1 MKYLFTVTF
10 VVAMVVLLFAPTRSF
25 AGDTLVVATS
35 LSANLDKQINSDTVA
50 GGANAH
56 KVYKLTTTTPTYW
69 IDGPITSKSSIAII
83 GVPGANGQLPCIQPH
98 TQSDNTVPV
107 NMFVFIGAN
116 TTVQLQNLYLLGL
129 SNTNTTDAVNG
140 ANACA
145 VQISA
150 DKISLNVNNVVFD
163 EWRAFAIGYNGQ
175 WDKFFIFNCK
185 FRNMVDP
192 TQQYI
197 GEVIRNEYPGAAYT
211 DSMIFR
217 YNTMLCVNGY
227 TAGPVTKYYQ
237 RYFEF
242 SHNDVLYTF
251 KNPFFIFNETNAK
264 IDNNIFYG
272 TYVGGTNYT
281 ETPWW
286 DNLWYGDADISTIA
300 FEQLNGANAAAFDA
314 ADSAGFFV
322 KSNYI
327 GAASKSDSAADDAWV
342 AALEAKAENMRT
354 VEVKNNSYF
363 QPSGV
368 TAFWKALD
376 DTAKWTYP
384 DPTHHD
390 SLGFAFGDSTI
401 TPTWMNSRTTT
412 LFSSPSTEKGF
423 VQSGNV
429 MTDPGFPSAISSD
442 ILTGATGDGVGLLK
456 YIEEIRGGTAS
467 TDRWGYQRTTVQNTA
482 TWVPTWPLP
491 EATSKNLKYTAT
503 LASTDALPVG
513 DPYWFT
519 GSTTGVA
526 TTAKTVPHAF
536 TLSEAYPNPFN
547 PSTNI
552 DYSLPASGSVSLKV
566 YNVLGQLVKTLVDNA
581 HQEAG
586 TYTVR
591 VDMSNLTSGVYFYS
605 LEQGNNR
612 LVHKMMLLK

>member
-56 KVYKLTTTTPTYW
+56 KVYQLTTTTQTYW

-83 GVPGANGQLPCIQPH
+83 GKPAANGQLPCIQPH

-129 SNTNTTDAVNG
+129 SSTNTTDAVNG

-145 VQISA
+145 IQISA
-150 DKISLNVNNVVFD
+150 DKISLNLNNVVFD

-175 WDKFFIFNCK
+175 WDKFFVYNCK

-197 GEVIRNEYPGAAYT
+197 GEVIRNEWPGAAYT
-211 DSMIFR
+211 DSTIFR

-227 TAGPVTKYYQ
+227 AVGTVTKYYQ
-237 RYFEF
+237 KYFEF
-242 SHNDVLYTF
+242 SHNDVIYTF
-251 KNPFFIFNETNAK
+251 KNPFFIFNVTDAK
-264 IDNNIFYG
+264 INNNIFYG
-272 TYVGGTNYT
+272 TYVGGTNYQ

-286 DNLWYGDADISTIA
+286 DNLWYGDKDISTIA
-300 FEQLNGANAAAFDA
+300 LEELNGANAAAFDA
-314 ADSAGFFV
+314 ADSAGFFA

-327 GAASKSDSAADDAWV
+327 GATNKADSTADDAWV
-342 AALEAKAENMRT
+342 AALQAKAENMRKI
-354 VEVKNNSYF
+354 EVKNNSYF

-368 TAFWKALD
+368 TAFWKSLN

-384 DPTHHD
+384 DPAHHD
-390 SLGFAFGDSTI
+390 SLGFVWGDSTI
-401 TPTWMNSRTTT
+401 TPTWMNTRTTK
-412 LFSSPSTEKGF
+412 LFSSPTTQQGF

-429 MTDPGFPSAISSD
+429 LTDPVFPTGISSGV
-442 ILTGATGDGVGLLK
+442 LTGATGDGVGLLK
-456 YIEEIRGGTAS
+456 YITEIRGGTAS
-467 TDRWGYQRTTVQNTA
+467 TDRWGYQRTTVLNSA
-482 TWVPTWPLP
+482 TWMPTWPLP
-491 EATSKNLKYTAT
+491 ESASNDLKYSASLT
-503 LASTDALPVG
+503 STDGLPVG

-519 GSTTGVA
+519 GKPTRVA
-526 TTAKTVPHAF
+526 ENVNALPHTF
-536 TLSEAYPNPFN
+536 GLSAAYPNPFN
-547 PSTNI
+547 PSTSFKYTLNAPG
-552 DYSLPASGSVSLKV
+552 LVTFKV
-566 YNVLGQLVKTLVDNA
+566 YNVLGQVVKTEVN
-581 HQEAG
+581 QYQTAG
-586 TYTVR
+586 EYQIR
-591 VDMSNLTSGVYFYS
+591 VDMSRMTSGVYFGS
-605 LEQGNNR
+605 LEQGANR
-612 LVHKMMLLK
+612 QMKKMVLVK

>member
-1 MKYLFTVTF
+1 MKHLFTVTLL
-10 VVAMVVLLFAPTRSF
+10 VALAVMLFAPAKSF
-25 AGDTLVVATS
+25 AGDTLVVAVSNT
-35 LSANLDKQINSDTVA
+35 ANLDKQINSDTLA

-56 KVYKLTTTTPTYW
+56 KVYELTTTTQTYW

-83 GVPGANGQLPCIQPH
+83 GVPGANGILPCIQPH
-98 TQSDNTVPV
+98 TQSDLSVPV
-107 NMFVFIGAN
+107 NMLVFNGAN
-116 TTVQLQNLYLLGL
+116 TTVQLANLYLLGL
-129 SNTNTTDAVNG
+129 SNTNTTDATNG
-140 ANACA
+140 ANAVA
-145 VQISA
+145 IQISA
-150 DKISLNVNNVVFD
+150 DKITLWLNNVVFD

-175 WDKFFIFNCK
+175 WDKFFVFNCK

-197 GEVIRNEYPGAAYT
+197 GEVIRNEWPGAAYT

-227 TAGPVTKYYQ
+227 AAGPVTKYYQ

-242 SHNDVLYTF
+242 THNDVIYTF

-264 IDNNIFYG
+264 IDNNVFYG
-272 TYVGGTNYT
+272 NYVGGTNYQ

-286 DNLWYGDADISTIA
+286 DNLWYGDSDISIMS
-300 FEQLNGANAAAFDA
+300 FEQLNAANAAALDP
-314 ADSAGFFV
+314 ADSAGYATF
-322 KSNYI
+322 
-327 GAASKSDSAADDAWV
+327 DSAQTAT
-342 AALEAKAENMRT
+342 LLAKAEKMRT
-354 VEVKNNSYF
+354 IEVKNNSYY

-368 TAFWKALD
+368 TAFWTALD
-376 DTAKWTYP
+376 DTAKWTYA

-390 SLGFAFGDSTI
+390 SLGFVWGDSLI
-401 TPTWMNSRTTT
+401 TPTWMNSRTTG
-412 LFSSPSTEKGF
+412 LFSSATAEPGF

-429 MTDPGFPSAISSD
+429 LTDPQFPAGVASG

-467 TDRWGYQRTTVQNTA
+467 TDRWGYQRTTVQNTS
-482 TWVPTWPLP
+482 TWMPTWPLP
-491 EATSKNLKYTAT
+491 EKTSNDLKYAASLT
-503 LASTDALPVG
+503 STDGLPVG

-519 GSTTGVA
+519 GT
-526 TTAKTVPHAF
+526 TTAVNAAPKTLPHSF
-536 TLSEAYPNPFN
+536 SLSEAYPNPFN

-552 DYSLPASGSVSLKV
+552 RYSLANAGNVTMRV
-566 YNVLGQLVKTLVDNA
+566 YNVLGQVVRTLVNSA

-586 TYTVR
+586 EYTLH

-612 LVHKMMLLK
+612 LVQKMMLLK

>member
-1 MKYLFTVTF
+1 MKHLFTVTLL
-10 VVAMVVLLFAPTRSF
+10 VAIAVLLFAPAKSF
-25 AGDTLVVATS
+25 AGDTLVVAVS
-35 LSANLDKQINSDTVA
+35 NSANLDKQINSDTVA

-56 KVYKLTTTTPTYW
+56 KVYELTTTTETYL
-69 IDGPITSKSSIAII
+69 IDGPITSKSNIAII
-83 GVPGANGQLPCIQPH
+83 GVPGANGILPCIQPH
-98 TQSDNTVPV
+98 TQSDLSVPV
-107 NMFVFIGAN
+107 NMLVFNGAN
-116 TTVQLQNLYLLGL
+116 TTVKIANLYLLGL
-129 SNTNTTDAVNG
+129 SNTNTTDATNG

-150 DKISLNVNNVVFD
+150 DKVTLWLNNVVFD

-197 GEVIRNEYPGAAYT
+197 GEVIRNEWPGAAYT

-227 TAGPVTKYYQ
+227 AAGPVTKYYQ

-242 SHNDVLYTF
+242 THNDVIYTF

-264 IDNNIFYG
+264 IDNNVFYG
-272 TYVGGTNYT
+272 NYVGGTNYQ

-286 DNLWYGDADISTIA
+286 DNLWYGDADISVIS
-300 FEQLNGANAAAFDA
+300 FEQLNAANAAALDP
-314 ADSAGFFV
+314 ADSAGYATF
-322 KSNYI
+322 
-327 GAASKSDSAADDAWV
+327 DSAQTAT
-342 AALEAKAENMRT
+342 LLAKAEKMRT
-354 VEVKNNSYF
+354 IEVKNNSYF

-368 TAFWKALD
+368 TGFWAALD
-376 DTAKWTYP
+376 DTARWTYP

-390 SLGFAFGDSTI
+390 SLGFVWGDSLI
-401 TPTWMNSRTTT
+401 TPTWMNSRTTG
-412 LFSSPSTEKGF
+412 LFSSSTAEPGF

-429 MTDPGFPSAISSD
+429 LTDPQFPAGVASG

-467 TDRWGYQRTTVQNTA
+467 TDRWGYQRTVVQNSA
-482 TWVPTWPLP
+482 TWMPTWPLP
-491 EATSKNLKYTAT
+491 EKTSNDLKYTASLT
-503 LASTDALPVG
+503 STDGLPVG

-519 GSTTGVA
+519 GT
-526 TTAKTVPHAF
+526 TTAVQASPKALPYAF

-552 DYSLPASGSVSLKV
+552 HYSLANAGNVTMRV
-566 YNVLGQLVKTLVDNA
+566 YNVLGQVVKTLVNSA

-586 TYTVR
+586 EYTVH

-612 LVHKMMLLK
+612 LVQKMMLLK

>member
-1 MKYLFTVTF
+1 MKYLFTMTI
-10 VVAMVVLLFAPTRSF
+10 VVAMVVLLFVPMRSF

-35 LSANLDKQINSDTVA
+35 LSANLDKQINSDTLA

-56 KVYKLTTTTPTYW
+56 KVYELTTTTQTYW
-69 IDGPITSKSSIAII
+69 IDGPITSKSSISII

-98 TQSDNTVPV
+98 TQSDNSVPI

-129 SNTNTTDAVNG
+129 SNTNTTDATSG

-150 DKISLNVNNVVFD
+150 DKVTLKLNFVVFD

-175 WDKFFIFNCK
+175 WDKFFILNCK

-197 GEVIRNEYPGAAYT
+197 GEVIRNEWPGAAYT
-211 DSMIFR
+211 DSMVFR
-217 YNTMLCVNGY
+217 YNTMLCVNAY
-227 TAGPVTKYYQ
+227 AAGPVTKYYQ

-242 SHNDVLYTF
+242 THNDVIYTF

-264 IDNNIFYG
+264 IDNNVFYG
-272 TYVGGTNYT
+272 NYVGGTNYQ

-286 DNLWYGDADISTIA
+286 DNLWYGDRDISIIA
-300 FEQLNGANAAAFDA
+300 FEQLNAANAAALDP
-314 ADSAGFFV
+314 ADSAGYATF
-322 KSNYI
+322 
-327 GAASKSDSAADDAWV
+327 DSAQTAT
-342 AALEAKAENMRT
+342 LLAKAEKMRT
-354 VEVKNNSYF
+354 IEVKNNSYF

-368 TAFWKALD
+368 TGFWTALN

-390 SLGFAFGDSTI
+390 SLGFVWGDSTI
-401 TPTWMNSRTTT
+401 TPTWMNSRTTA
-412 LFSSPSTEKGF
+412 LFSSPTTEPGF
-423 VQSGNV
+423 VQSGNM
-429 MTDPGFPSAISSD
+429 MTDPGFPAGVSSG

-456 YIEEIRGGTAS
+456 YITEIRGGTAS
-467 TDRWGYQRTTVQNTA
+467 TDRWGYKRTTVQNTA
-482 TWVPTWPLP
+482 TWMPTWPLP
-491 EATSKNLKYTAT
+491 EAASNDLRYAAT
-503 LASTDALPVG
+503 LASTDGLPVG

-519 GSTTGVA
+519 GTTTRVA
-526 TTAKTVPHAF
+526 SNVAATPHTF
-536 TLSEAYPNPFN
+536 SLSEAYPNPFN
-547 PSTNI
+547 PSTNVQ
-552 DYSLPASGSVSLKV
+552 YSLPASGAVSLKV

-591 VDMSNLTSGVYFYS
+591 VDMSNVTSGVYFYS